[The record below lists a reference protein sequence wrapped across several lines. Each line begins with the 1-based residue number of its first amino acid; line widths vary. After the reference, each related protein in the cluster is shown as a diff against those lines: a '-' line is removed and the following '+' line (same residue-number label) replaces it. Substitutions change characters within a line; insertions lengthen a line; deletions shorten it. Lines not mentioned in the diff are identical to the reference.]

1 MMKNESF
8 IEHEKYYLSRLI
20 DGDKNAFNFI
30 FHRYYQPL
38 CLYAYQFVT
47 FEDVEEIVQDVLLW
61 LWEHHDT
68 LFFHTSLSAF
78 LYKAVHLKCLTKIE
92 QNSAKRRREYLYAE
106 MISENRCTE
115 LADYPIENL
124 LEMIQIAIG
133 RLPDKYREAFV
144 LHRFHDCTYQEIAEK
159 LNVSPKTVDYRIGK
173 ALKILREEF
182 KDYFPIGFFFGVECL
197 YVSFI
202 KGVCFFA
209 YPHSF
214 VYFYTRVYEQST
226 KVVFLV
232 HISERSSSLQ

>member
-1 MMKNESF
+1 MMKKESF
-8 IEHEKYYLSRLI
+8 KEHENYYLSRLI

-30 FHRYYQPL
+30 FHQYYQPL

-92 QNSAKRRREYLYAE
+92 QNSAKRRRENVYAE

-124 LEMIQIAIG
+124 LEMIQMAIG

-159 LNVSPKTVDYRIGK
+159 LNVSPKTVDYRIQ
-173 ALKILREEF
+173 
-182 KDYFPIGFFFGVECL
+182 YSVNS
-197 YVSFI
+197 YVI
-202 KGVCFFA
+202 D
-209 YPHSF
+209 
-214 VYFYTRVYEQST
+214 
-226 KVVFLV
+226 
-232 HISERSSSLQ
+232 